1 MSTYNLEK
9 PIEGLLAALAN
20 APAFNTM
27 APADARA
34 MVNSVQS
41 EPVPMPVV
49 DVSVVTVPVSVGDV
63 QVHLI
68 RPGGVTGSLPAV
80 LYMHGGG
87 WILGSF
93 ISHRRLARELA
104 VGANAVVAFV
114 EYSLAPEARYPV
126 QIKQCY
132 AAAKWLIAQA
142 SEHGNDSSAWRSR
155 ATQPAGTWR
164 RCLRSWPSNAVTC
177 TSFTSRSTIPL
188 LTLARTPT
196 AIGSST
202 TGRMERR
209 QSWDG
214 SWTPPSRTRQTADRT
229 AITVSPLQATPADL
243 EGLPPALVIVDEN
256 DVLRDQG
263 EAYANKFRD
272 AGVPVTSVRFNG
284 TMHDFMMLK
293 DSPYVTPNRPA
304 RRSGSASRR
313 CVAPSSPYR

>member
-34 MVNSVQS
+34 MVDSVQS

-68 RPGGVTGSLPAV
+68 RPRGVTGSLPAV

-93 ISHRRLARELA
+93 ISHGRLARELA

-142 SEHGNDSSAWRSR
+142 SEHGIDSSRLAVAGDSAGGNM
-155 ATQPAGTWR
+155 ATVLAILAKQRGDLHIVHQSLYYPITDAGEDTDSYR
-164 RCLRSWPSNAVTC
+164 QFHDGPYGTAAVMGWFMDTY
-177 TSFTSRSTIPL
+177 
-188 LTLARTPT
+188 LADP
-196 AIGSST
+196 
-202 TGRMERR
+202 
-209 QSWDG
+209 
-214 SWTPPSRTRQTADRT
+214 ADRT

-263 EAYANKFRD
+263 EAYANKLRD

-284 TMHDFMMLK
+284 TMHDFMMLNALR
-293 DSPYVTPNRPA
+293 DTESTRAAVGLGVAAMRRAFDPVSVT
-304 RRSGSASRR
+304 
-313 CVAPSSPYR
+313 